1 MIVRKLKD
9 NRIVKMPLEVN
20 EVEFMEKNKGGE
32 FIRIDLLPTCA
43 NECWIMINDEIK
55 IDEIRNNNIN
65 IKKKLE
71 DLNIQRTKE
80 VKEIKVQISNGA
92 ILDGDEISQGRI
104 SRTLSVIGDETIQ
117 WVADNGVYDLV
128 KSDLEEALLLAG
140 QEQTEIWIK
149 YNTLKEELKAELNEI
164 QEQGDE

>member
-1 MIVRKLKD
+1 MEKIIITDDMDYINDSVEI
-9 NRIVKMPLEVN
+9 NSTNFEFNIP
-20 EVEFMEKNKGGE
+20 EVEIKKS
-32 FIRIDLLPTCA
+32 R
-43 NECWIMINDEIK
+43 IND
-55 IDEIRNNNIN
+55 N
-65 IKKKLE
+65 
-71 DLNIQRTKE
+71 LNLLNEKRTKE
-80 VKEIKVQISNGA
+80 IKEIKVQISNGA

-104 SRTLSVIGDETIQ
+104 SRTLSVIGDKTIK

-149 YNTLKEELKAELNEI
+149 YNTLKEELKAELNKV